1 MYEGCANK
9 IVTKEGRLK
18 FVLFL
23 PNNLTSTFF
32 FYPEHANKQSCKLH
46 SI

>member
-32 FYPEHANKQSCKLH
+32 LS
-46 SI
+46 